1 MTNLKNF
8 IQLDFMTVKPYFTV
22 KTLLIISMV
31 ILFQTIM
38 TGSVFSGIGVGAL
51 LGTLFMG
58 YPFVFAEKNNLDTLY
73 ATLSVKRKAVVAG
86 RYLFALLLN
95 GGTILFAFVLASVG
109 LYFAG
114 AVGFSYNI
122 IGVSQIEP
130 WIMLA
135 ALFIGIQ
142 AIQLPIYFKVGY
154 VKAKFLSI
162 VPFVAL
168 IAGYFMFLNVS
179 DVSTGFIGFFDKL
192 VVTGLVVPAIV
203 VVLVGIMFVS
213 YGLSVGFYEK
223 REF

>member
-8 IQLDFMTVKPYFTV
+8 IQLNFMTAKPYFTV

-31 ILFQTIM
+31 ILFQAIM
-38 TGSVFSGIGVGAL
+38 TGSVFSEIGVGAL

-58 YPFVFAEKNNLDTLY
+58 YPFASAEKNNLDTLY
-73 ATLSVKRKAVVAG
+73 ATLSIKRKAVVAG

-95 GGTILFAFVLASVG
+95 GGTILFAFVLASAG
-109 LYFAG
+109 LYFVG
-114 AVGFSYNI
+114 AVGFSYSS

-135 ALFIGIQ
+135 AMFIGIQ

-154 VKAKFLSI
+154 AKAKFLSI

-179 DVSTGFIGFFDKL
+179 DVSAGPIGFFDKL
-192 VVTGLVVPAIV
+192 AVTGLVVPAIV
-203 VVLVGIMFVS
+203 VVLVGIMFIS
-213 YGLSVGFYEK
+213 YGLSAGFYKK